1 MRDYMQEVIDEE
13 KAYATLQ
20 KEKGNALL
28 RGPVNLVKGAVGK
41 TVEHLGVAGTL
52 GLVTGFMLTY
62 GPIGAAAGAVVA
74 KNWGA
79 IYGTGKG
86 TIHMVTDANRYESID
101 SSAKYITK
109 QRPEYSSIPNRTN
122 WTPVGESTLRGKIQ
136 AFYSNL
142 RDGSIYTVKASGK
155 IAGNIAKGTTYV
167 AKNGAGNLINIVVNS
182 DRMKDLEEMANN
194 HNVTPEIMYCIMEKQ
209 KEFDKA
215 KKELKDSYVAW
226 VRAGRPSTGSANKKL
241 QVNAA
246 KVRTLSVGEFII

>member
-1 MRDYMQEVIDEE
+1 MQEVIDEE

-101 SSAKYITK
+101 SSAKYMTK
-109 QRPEYSSIPNRTN
+109 QRPEYSSIPNRPR
-122 WTPVGESTLRGKIQ
+122 WTAAGGPTLRDKMQ

-155 IAGNIAKGTTYV
+155 IAGNIAKGITYV
-167 AKNGAGNLINIVVNS
+167 AENGVGNLINIVVNAGK
-182 DRMKDLEEMANN
+182 MKNLEKIANDYN
-194 HNVTPEIMYCIMEKQ
+194 NKPGRDNKVTPEIINSRMK
-209 KEFDKA
+209 KA
-215 KKELKDSYVAW
+215 E
-226 VRAGRPSTGSANKKL
+226 R
-241 QVNAA
+241 
-246 KVRTLSVGEFII
+246 I

>member
-109 QRPEYSSIPNRTN
+109 QRPEYSSIPNRLN
-122 WTPVGESTLRGKIQ
+122 WTTVGESTLRGKRSTLRGKIQ

-167 AKNGAGNLINIVVNS
+167 AENGVGNLINIVVNAGK
-182 DRMKDLEEMANN
+182 MKNLEKIANDYN
-194 HNVTPEIMYCIMEKQ
+194 NKPGRDNKVTPEIINSRMK
-209 KEFDKA
+209 KA
-215 KKELKDSYVAW
+215 E
-226 VRAGRPSTGSANKKL
+226 R
-241 QVNAA
+241 
-246 KVRTLSVGEFII
+246 I

>member
-1 MRDYMQEVIDEE
+1 MQEVIDEE

-101 SSAKYITK
+101 SSAKYMTK
-109 QRPEYSSIPNRTN
+109 QRPKYSSIPNRPR
-122 WTPVGESTLRGKIQ
+122 WTAAGGPTLRDKMQ

-155 IAGNIAKGTTYV
+155 IAGNIAKGITYV
-167 AKNGAGNLINIVVNS
+167 AENGVGNLINIVVNAGK
-182 DRMKDLEEMANN
+182 MKNLEEMANN
-194 HNVTPEIMYCIMEKQ
+194 HNNKHGRDKVTPEIMYYRIKGLEEMANDHNNKHGR
-209 KEFDKA
+209 DKA
-215 KKELKDSYVAW
+215 TPEKKAEK
-226 VRAGRPSTGSANKKL
+226 
-241 QVNAA
+241 
-246 KVRTLSVGEFII
+246 I